1 MYINKTKTEEYKM
14 KNMSYRE
21 LEQKVIENRKILRT
35 TTDLELKRKLI
46 AENHKLISEM
56 DSRWN

>member
-1 MYINKTKTEEYKM
+1 MENLKNKT
-14 KNMSYRE
+14 YRE

-35 TTDLELKRKLI
+35 TTNPELKRQLI
-46 AENHKLISEM
+46 AENHKLMAEM

>member
-46 AENHKLISEM
+46 AENHKLMSEM

>member
-1 MYINKTKTEEYKM
+1 M

-46 AENHKLISEM
+46 AENHKLMSKM